1 MTNFYSAKLVT
12 ARKQHKCQCLVPY
25 RVKGMV
31 YNHAIAKGQMY
42 FRVAGTFEGEFSAE
56 KICTVHMAILDA
68 CFELAEFPEEGID
81 TRYLRNEA
89 REHLDALGFF
99 PFLAVC
105 RKHARKSR
113 KAKQ

>member
-1 MTNFYSAKLVT
+1 MTGFYSTKLVT
-12 ARKQHKCQCLVPY
+12 ARKPHKCQCLVPY

-31 YNHAIAKGQMY
+31 YNHEIAKGHRY

-81 TRYLRNEA
+81 TRYMRVEA
-89 REHLDALGFF
+89 SENLAGIGFF
-99 PFLAVC
+99 RFLNLC

-113 KAKQ
+113 KAKT